1 MTLFQHQGLDC
12 EKLNSPSLQAHYD
25 HLTVFIYTRTVLTLC
40 VDVSSLSEGDSS
52 TGTGFRIEWI
62 WSFGPE
68 MSDYN
73 VADIGHVTPF

>member
-1 MTLFQHQGLDC
+1 MTLFQHQNLGC
-12 EKLNSPSLQAHYD
+12 EKLNIPSLQAHHH
-25 HLTVFIYTRTVLTLC
+25 HLTLFIYTRTVLTLR
-40 VDVSSLSEGDSS
+40 VDVSSSSEGDSS

>member
-1 MTLFQHQGLDC
+1 M
-12 EKLNSPSLQAHYD
+12 
-25 HLTVFIYTRTVLTLC
+25 C
-40 VDVSSLSEGDSS
+40 VDVSSSSEGDRS
-52 TGTGFRIEWI
+52 TGSGFRIEWI

>member
-1 MTLFQHQGLDC
+1 MTLFQHQNLLRETEYC
-12 EKLNSPSLQAHYD
+12 
-25 HLTVFIYTRTVLTLC
+25 VLC
-40 VDVSSLSEGDSS
+40 VDVSSSPEGDSS

-68 MSDYN
+68 MLDYN